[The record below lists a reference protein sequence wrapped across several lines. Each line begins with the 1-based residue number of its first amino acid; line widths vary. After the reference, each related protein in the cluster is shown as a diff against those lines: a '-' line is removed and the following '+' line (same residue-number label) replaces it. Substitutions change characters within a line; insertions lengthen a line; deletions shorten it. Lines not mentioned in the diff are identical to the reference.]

1 VREAVQLPLLGRAAR
16 PGTAFGLKR
25 DVDIA
30 RPATVARQKRMR
42 RIAYAAGS
50 LVAVLLITLGL
61 SRLKPAAPSVDRG
74 TLVIDT
80 VKRGGML
87 RQVRGLGTLV
97 PEDFRWIPAATDG
110 RVERIVV
117 LPGSIV
123 TPNTVIL
130 ELSNPELEMQAL
142 DAESQLRAAEAQY
155 AELKVRLQSQHLDQE
170 AAAASV
176 QADYAQAKM
185 RADTDQQ
192 LAEQGLV
199 ADLNRKLSKVTA
211 DQLENRNRI
220 EQQRLAIAG
229 DSIKAQL
236 AGMQAQV
243 EQKRVLA
250 RLRRNQVKALAV
262 RAGIG
267 GMLQQVPVEY
277 GQRVSPGTILAKVA
291 EQNKLKAVI
300 KVAET
305 QAKDIQIGQPAT
317 IDTRN
322 GMVEGKVSRVDPAAQ
337 NGTVTVDVSL
347 TGELPKGARPDLSV
361 DGTIEL
367 ERLENILYV
376 GRPAQGGQGPGP
388 IGLFKLD
395 EGGSTATR
403 VTARLGR
410 ASVSTVEVVDGL
422 KEGDQVVLSDTSA
435 YDAVDRIRL
444 N

>member
-1 VREAVQLPLLGRAAR
+1 
-16 PGTAFGLKR
+16 
-25 DVDIA
+25 VDIA
-30 RPATVARQKRMR
+30 RPAIIARQRRTR
-42 RIAYAAGS
+42 RIAYGAAGA
-50 LVAVLLITLGL
+50 VAVLLITLGL

-97 PEDFRWIPAATDG
+97 PEELRWIPAATEG

-117 LPGSIV
+117 QPGS
-123 TPNTVIL
+123 TVSPDTIIL

-142 DAESQLRAAEAQY
+142 DAESQLRAAEAQH
-155 AELKVRLQSQHLDQE
+155 AELKVRLESQHLDQE

-176 QADYAQAKM
+176 QADYAQARM
-185 RADTDQQ
+185 RADTDQL

-199 ADLNRKLSKVTA
+199 ADLNRKLSRVAA

-220 EQQRLAIAG
+220 EQRRLAIAG

-236 AGMQAQV
+236 AGQQAQV

-250 RLRRNQVKALAV
+250 RLRRNQVKAQAV

-267 GMLQQVPVEY
+267 GMLQQVPVEV
-277 GQRVSPGTILAKVA
+277 GQRVAPGTILAKVA
-291 EQNKLKAVI
+291 EQNRLKAVI

-305 QAKDIQIGQPAT
+305 QAKDIQIGQPAS

-322 GMVEGKVSRVDPAAQ
+322 GVVEGRVSRVDPAAQ
-337 NGTVTVDVSL
+337 NGTVTVDVAL
-347 TGELPKGARPDLSV
+347 TSELPKGARPDLSV
-361 DGTIEL
+361 DGTVEL

-388 IGLFKLD
+388 VGLFKLE

-403 VTARLGR
+403 VTVRLGR
-410 ASVSTVEVVDGL
+410 ASVSTVEVVGGL
-422 KEGDQVVLSDTSA
+422 KEGDQVILSDTSA

>member
-1 VREAVQLPLLGRAAR
+1 
-16 PGTAFGLKR
+16 
-25 DVDIA
+25 VDIA
-30 RPATVARQKRMR
+30 RPATVARQKRIR
-42 RIAYAAGS
+42 RISYGAAS

-123 TPNTVIL
+123 TPSTVIL

-155 AELKVRLQSQHLDQE
+155 AELKVRLQSQHLDQQ

-199 ADLNRKLSKVTA
+199 ADLNRKISRVAA

-220 EQQRLAIAG
+220 EQQRLSIAG
-229 DSIKAQL
+229 EAIKAQL

-250 RLRRNQVKALAV
+250 RLRRDQVKALAV

-267 GMLQQVPVEY
+267 GTLQQVPVEY
-277 GQRVSPGTILAKVA
+277 GQHVSPGTILAKVA
-291 EQNKLKAVI
+291 EQNRLKAVI

-305 QAKDIQIGQPAT
+305 QARDIQIGQPTT

-322 GMVEGKVSRVDPAAQ
+322 GIVEGKVTRVDPAAQ

-367 ERLENILYV
+367 ERLENVLYV

-410 ASVSTVEVVDGL
+410 ASVSTVEVVGGL

>member
-1 VREAVQLPLLGRAAR
+1 
-16 PGTAFGLKR
+16 
-25 DVDIA
+25 VDIA
-30 RPATVARQKRMR
+30 RPAIVARQRKVR
-42 RIAYAAGS
+42 RIAYGASA

-87 RQVRGLGTLV
+87 RQVHGLGTLV

-123 TPNTVIL
+123 TPSTVIL
-130 ELSNPELEMQAL
+130 ELSNPDLEMQAL

-155 AELKVRLQSQHLDQE
+155 AELKVRLQSQHLDQQ

-199 ADLNRKLSKVTA
+199 ADLNRKISRVAA

-220 EQQRLAIAG
+220 EQQRLSIAG
-229 DSIKAQL
+229 ESIKAQL

-250 RLRRNQVKALAV
+250 RLRRDQVKALAV

-267 GMLQQVPVEY
+267 GTLQQVPVEY
-277 GQRVSPGTILAKVA
+277 GQHVSPGTILAKVA
-291 EQNKLKAVI
+291 EQNRLKAVI

-305 QAKDIQIGQPAT
+305 QARDIQIGQPTT

-322 GMVEGKVSRVDPAAQ
+322 GIVEGKVTRVDPAAQ

-367 ERLENILYV
+367 ERLENVLYV

-410 ASVSTVEVVDGL
+410 ASVSTVEVVGGL

>member
-1 VREAVQLPLLGRAAR
+1 M
-16 PGTAFGLKR
+16 
-25 DVDIA
+25 DIA
-30 RPATVARQKRMR
+30 RPAIIARQRRTR
-42 RIAYAAGS
+42 RIAYGAAS
-50 LVAVLLITLGL
+50 FVAVLLITLGL

-87 RQVRGLGTLV
+87 RQVRGNGTLV
-97 PEDFRWIPAATDG
+97 PEELRWIPAATEG

-117 LPGSIV
+117 QPGS
-123 TPNTVIL
+123 TVSPDTIIL

-155 AELKVRLQSQHLDQE
+155 AELKVRLESQHLDQE

-176 QADYAQAKM
+176 QADYAQARM

-192 LAEQGLV
+192 LADQGLV
-199 ADLNRKLSKVTA
+199 ADLNRKLSRVAA

-220 EQQRLAIAG
+220 EQRRLAIAG

-236 AGMQAQV
+236 AGQQAQV

-250 RLRRNQVKALAV
+250 RLRRNQVKAQAV

-267 GMLQQVPVEY
+267 GMLQQVPVEV
-277 GQRVSPGTILAKVA
+277 GQRVTPGTILAKVA
-291 EQNKLKAVI
+291 EQNRLKAVI

-305 QAKDIQIGQPAT
+305 QAKDVQIGQPAS

-322 GMVEGKVSRVDPAAQ
+322 GVVDGRVSRVDPAAQ
-337 NGTVTVDVSL
+337 NGTVTVDVAFTS
-347 TGELPKGARPDLSV
+347 ELPKGARPDLSV
-361 DGTIEL
+361 DGTVEL

-388 IGLFKLD
+388 IGLFKLE

-403 VTARLGR
+403 VTVRLGR
-410 ASVSTVEVVDGL
+410 ASVSTVEVVGGL
-422 KEGDQVVLSDTSA
+422 KEGDQVILSDTSA

>member
-1 VREAVQLPLLGRAAR
+1 
-16 PGTAFGLKR
+16 
-25 DVDIA
+25 VDIA
-30 RPATVARQKRMR
+30 RPAIIARQRRTR
-42 RIAYAAGS
+42 RITYGAAAA
-50 LVAVLLITLGL
+50 VAVLLITLGL

-97 PEDFRWIPAATDG
+97 PEELRWIPAATEG

-117 LPGSIV
+117 QPGS
-123 TPNTVIL
+123 TVSPETIIL

-142 DAESQLRAAEAQY
+142 DAESQLRAAEAQH
-155 AELKVRLQSQHLDQE
+155 AELKVRLESQHLDQE

-176 QADYAQAKM
+176 QADYAQARM

-192 LAEQGLV
+192 LADQGLV
-199 ADLNRKLSKVTA
+199 AELNRKLSRVSA

-220 EQQRLAIAG
+220 EQRRLAIAG

-236 AGMQAQV
+236 AGQQAQV

-250 RLRRNQVKALAV
+250 RLRRNQVKAQAV

-267 GMLQQVPVEY
+267 GMLQQVPVEV
-277 GQRVSPGTILAKVA
+277 GQRVAPGTILAKVA
-291 EQNKLKAVI
+291 EQNRLKAVI

-305 QAKDIQIGQPAT
+305 QAKDIQIGQSAS

-322 GMVEGKVSRVDPAAQ
+322 GVVDGRVSRVDPAAQ
-337 NGTVTVDVSL
+337 NGTVTVDVAL
-347 TGELPKGARPDLSV
+347 TSELPKGARPDLSV
-361 DGTIEL
+361 DGTVEL

-388 IGLFKLD
+388 VGLFKLE

-403 VTARLGR
+403 VTVRLGR
-410 ASVSTVEVVDGL
+410 ASVSTVEVVGGL
-422 KEGDQVVLSDTSA
+422 KEGDQVILSDTSA

>member
-1 VREAVQLPLLGRAAR
+1 
-16 PGTAFGLKR
+16 
-25 DVDIA
+25 VDIA
-30 RPATVARQKRMR
+30 RPAIIARQRRTR
-42 RIAYAAGS
+42 RIAYGAAGA
-50 LVAVLLITLGL
+50 VAVLLITLGL

-87 RQVRGLGTLV
+87 RQVRGNGTLV
-97 PEDFRWIPAATDG
+97 PEELRWIPAATEG

-117 LPGSIV
+117 QPGS
-123 TPNTVIL
+123 TVSPDTIIL

-155 AELKVRLQSQHLDQE
+155 AELKVRLESQHLDQE

-176 QADYAQAKM
+176 QADYAQARM

-192 LAEQGLV
+192 LADQGLV
-199 ADLNRKLSKVTA
+199 ADLNRKLSRVAA

-220 EQQRLAIAG
+220 EQRRLAIAG

-236 AGMQAQV
+236 AGQQAQV

-250 RLRRNQVKALAV
+250 RLRRNQVKAQAV

-267 GMLQQVPVEY
+267 GMLQQVPVEV
-277 GQRVSPGTILAKVA
+277 GQRVTPGTILAKVA
-291 EQNKLKAVI
+291 EQNRLKAVI

-305 QAKDIQIGQPAT
+305 QAKDVQIGQPAS

-322 GMVEGKVSRVDPAAQ
+322 GVVDGRVSRVDPAAQ
-337 NGTVTVDVSL
+337 NGTVTVDVAFTS
-347 TGELPKGARPDLSV
+347 ELPKGARPDLSV
-361 DGTIEL
+361 DGTVEL

-388 IGLFKLD
+388 IGLFKLE

-403 VTARLGR
+403 VTVRLGR
-410 ASVSTVEVVDGL
+410 ASVSTVEVVGGL
-422 KEGDQVVLSDTSA
+422 KEGDQVILSDTSA

>member
-1 VREAVQLPLLGRAAR
+1 
-16 PGTAFGLKR
+16 
-25 DVDIA
+25 VDIA
-30 RPATVARQKRMR
+30 RPAIIAHQKRMR
-42 RIAYAAGS
+42 RIAYGAAS

-117 LPGSIV
+117 LPGSMV
-123 TPNTVIL
+123 TADTVIL

-142 DAESQLRAAEAQY
+142 DAESQVRAAEAAY
-155 AELKVRLQSQHLDQE
+155 TELKVRLESQHLDQE

-176 QADYAQAKM
+176 QADYAQARM
-185 RADTDQQ
+185 RADTDEE
-192 LAEQGLV
+192 LAQQGLV
-199 ADLNRKLSKVTA
+199 ADLNRKLSKVAA
-211 DQLENRNRI
+211 DQLENRHRI
-220 EQQRLAIAG
+220 EQKRLAIAG

-236 AGMQAQV
+236 AGMRAQV
-243 EQKRVLA
+243 DQKRVLA
-250 RLRRNQVKALAV
+250 RLRRSQVQAQAV

-267 GMLQQVPVEY
+267 GMLQQVPVEV

-291 EQNKLKAVI
+291 EQNRLKAVI
-300 KVAET
+300 RVAET
-305 QAKDIQIGQPAT
+305 QAKDILVGQPAS

-322 GMVEGKVSRVDPAAQ
+322 GIVEGRVSRVDPASQ
-337 NGTVTVDVSL
+337 NGTVTVDVAL

-361 DGTIEL
+361 DGTVEL
-367 ERLENILYV
+367 ERLEDILYV

-388 IGLFKLD
+388 VGLFKLE

-403 VTARLGR
+403 VTVRLGR
-410 ASVSTVEVVDGL
+410 ASVSTVEVVEGL

>member
-1 VREAVQLPLLGRAAR
+1 
-16 PGTAFGLKR
+16 
-25 DVDIA
+25 VDIA
-30 RPATVARQKRMR
+30 RPAIIAHQKRMR
-42 RIAYAAGS
+42 RIAYGAAS

-61 SRLKPAAPSVDRG
+61 SRLKPAAPSVDRA

-110 RVERIVV
+110 RVERILVQPGTVV
-117 LPGSIV
+117 APDTIV
-123 TPNTVIL
+123 L

-155 AELKVRLQSQHLDQE
+155 AEVKVRLESQHLDQE

-176 QADYAQAKM
+176 EADYAQARM
-185 RADTDQQ
+185 RADTDEE
-192 LAEQGLV
+192 LAQQGLV

-220 EQQRLAIAG
+220 EKRRLAIAG
-229 DSIKAQL
+229 DSTKAQL
-236 AGMQAQV
+236 AVQRAQV

-250 RLRRNQVKALAV
+250 RLRRAQFRAQAV

-267 GMLQQVPVEY
+267 GMLQQVPVEV
-277 GQRVSPGTILAKVA
+277 GQSVTPGTILAKVA
-291 EQNKLKAVI
+291 VQDRLKAVI
-300 KVAET
+300 RVAET
-305 QAKDIQIGQPAT
+305 QAKDIQIGQPASV
-317 IDTRN
+317 DTRN
-322 GMVEGKVSRVDPAAQ
+322 GIVEGRVSRVDPASQ
-337 NGTVTVDVSL
+337 NGTVAVDVAL

-361 DGTIEL
+361 DGTVEL

-388 IGLFKLD
+388 VGLFKL
-395 EGGSTATR
+395 EEEGSTATR
-403 VTARLGR
+403 VTVRLGR
-410 ASVSTVEVVDGL
+410 ASVSTVEVVEGL

>member
-1 VREAVQLPLLGRAAR
+1 M
-16 PGTAFGLKR
+16 
-25 DVDIA
+25 DIA
-30 RPATVARQKRMR
+30 RPAIIARQRKVR
-42 RIAYAAGS
+42 RITYGASA

-87 RQVRGLGTLV
+87 RQVHGLGTLV
-97 PEDFRWIPAATDG
+97 PEDFRWIPAATEG

-123 TPNTVIL
+123 TPTTVIL

-155 AELKVRLQSQHLDQE
+155 AELKVRLESQHLDQQ

-199 ADLNRKLSKVTA
+199 ADLNRKISRVAA

-220 EQQRLAIAG
+220 EQQRLSIAG
-229 DSIKAQL
+229 ESIKAQL

-250 RLRRNQVKALAV
+250 RLRRDQVKALAV

-267 GMLQQVPVEY
+267 GTLQQVPVEY
-277 GQRVSPGTILAKVA
+277 GQHVSPGTILAKVA
-291 EQNKLKAVI
+291 EQNRLKAVI

-305 QAKDIQIGQPAT
+305 QARDIQIGQPTT

-322 GMVEGKVSRVDPAAQ
+322 GIVEGKVTRVDPAAQ
-337 NGTVTVDVSL
+337 NGTVTVDISL
-347 TGELPKGARPDLSV
+347 AGELPKGARPDLSV

-367 ERLENILYV
+367 ERLENVLYV

-410 ASVSTVEVVDGL
+410 ASVSTVEVVGGL

>member
-1 VREAVQLPLLGRAAR
+1 
-16 PGTAFGLKR
+16 
-25 DVDIA
+25 VDIA
-30 RPATVARQKRMR
+30 RPATVARQKRIR
-42 RIAYAAGS
+42 RISYGAAS

-117 LPGSIV
+117 QPGSLV
-123 TPNTVIL
+123 SADTVIL
-130 ELSNPELEMQAL
+130 VLSNPELEMQAL
-142 DAESQLRAAEAQY
+142 DAESQLRAAEAQD
-155 AELKVRLQSQHLDQE
+155 AEVKVRLESQHLDQE

-185 RADTDQQ
+185 KADTDQE

-199 ADLNRKLSKVTA
+199 ADLNRKLSRVTA
-211 DQLENRNRI
+211 DQLANRHRI
-220 EQQRLAIAG
+220 EQRRLAIAG

-236 AGMQAQV
+236 AVQRAQV

-250 RLRRNQVKALAV
+250 RLRRNQVRAMAV

-267 GMLQQVPVEY
+267 GMLQQVPVEV

-291 EQNKLKAVI
+291 EQNRLKAVI
-300 KVAET
+300 KVPET
-305 QAKDIQIGQPAT
+305 QAKDIQIGQPAS

-322 GMVEGKVSRVDPAAQ
+322 GVVEGRVSRVDPASQ
-337 NGTVTVDVSL
+337 NGTVTVDVAL
-347 TGELPKGARPDLSV
+347 VGELPKGARPDLSV
-361 DGTIEL
+361 DGTVEL
-367 ERLENILYV
+367 ERLTDVLYV
-376 GRPAQGGQGPGP
+376 GRPAQGGQGPGML
-388 IGLFKLD
+388 GLFKLE
-395 EGGSTATR
+395 EGGRFATR
-403 VTARLGR
+403 VRVRLGS
-410 ASVSTVEVVDGL
+410 ASVSTVEIVEGL
-422 KEGDQVVLSDTSA
+422 KEGDQVILSDTSA

-444 N
+444 D

>member
-1 VREAVQLPLLGRAAR
+1 M
-16 PGTAFGLKR
+16 
-25 DVDIA
+25 DIA
-30 RPATVARQKRMR
+30 RPAIVARQRKVR
-42 RIAYAAGS
+42 RITYGASA

-87 RQVRGLGTLV
+87 RQVHGLGTLV

-117 LPGSIV
+117 LPGSLV
-123 TPNTVIL
+123 TPSTVIL

-155 AELKVRLQSQHLDQE
+155 AELKVRLQSQHLDQQ

-199 ADLNRKLSKVTA
+199 ADLNRKLSRVAA

-220 EQQRLAIAG
+220 EQQRLSIAG
-229 DSIKAQL
+229 ESIKAQL

-250 RLRRNQVKALAV
+250 RLRRDQVKALAV

-267 GMLQQVPVEY
+267 GTLQQVPVEY
-277 GQRVSPGTILAKVA
+277 GQHVSPGTILAKVA
-291 EQNKLKAVI
+291 EQNRLKAVI

-305 QAKDIQIGQPAT
+305 QARDIQIGQPTT

-322 GMVEGKVSRVDPAAQ
+322 GIVEGKVTRVDPAAQ

-367 ERLENILYV
+367 ERLENVLYV

-410 ASVSTVEVVDGL
+410 ASVSTVEVVGGL

>member
-1 VREAVQLPLLGRAAR
+1 M
-16 PGTAFGLKR
+16 
-25 DVDIA
+25 DIA
-30 RPATVARQKRMR
+30 RPAIIARQRRTR
-42 RIAYAAGS
+42 RIAYGAAA
-50 LVAVLLITLGL
+50 AVTLLLITLGL

-97 PEDFRWIPAATDG
+97 PEELRWIPAATEG

-117 LPGSIV
+117 QPGS
-123 TPNTVIL
+123 TVSPETIIL

-142 DAESQLRAAEAQY
+142 DAESQLRAAEAQH
-155 AELKVRLQSQHLDQE
+155 AELKVRLESQHLDQE

-176 QADYAQAKM
+176 QADYAQARM

-192 LAEQGLV
+192 LADQGLV
-199 ADLNRKLSKVTA
+199 AELNRKLSRVSA

-220 EQQRLAIAG
+220 EQRRLAIAG

-236 AGMQAQV
+236 AGQQAQV

-250 RLRRNQVKALAV
+250 RLRRNQVKAQAV

-267 GMLQQVPVEY
+267 GMLQQVPVEV
-277 GQRVSPGTILAKVA
+277 GQRVAPGTILAKVA
-291 EQNKLKAVI
+291 EQNRLKAVI

-305 QAKDIQIGQPAT
+305 QAKDIQIGQSAS

-322 GMVEGKVSRVDPAAQ
+322 GVVDGRVSRVDPAAQ
-337 NGTVTVDVSL
+337 NGTVTVDVAL
-347 TGELPKGARPDLSV
+347 TSELPKGARPDLSV
-361 DGTIEL
+361 DGTVEL

-388 IGLFKLD
+388 VGLFKLE

-403 VTARLGR
+403 VTVRLGR
-410 ASVSTVEVVDGL
+410 ASVSTVEVVGGL
-422 KEGDQVVLSDTSA
+422 KEGDQVILSDTSA

>member
-1 VREAVQLPLLGRAAR
+1 M
-16 PGTAFGLKR
+16 
-25 DVDIA
+25 DIA
-30 RPATVARQKRMR
+30 RPAIIARQKRTR
-42 RIAYAAGS
+42 RITYGAATA
-50 LVAVLLITLGL
+50 VTVLLITLGL

-97 PEDFRWIPAATDG
+97 PEELRWIPAATEG

-117 LPGSIV
+117 QPGS
-123 TPNTVIL
+123 TVSPDTIIL

-155 AELKVRLQSQHLDQE
+155 AELKVRLESQHLDQE

-176 QADYAQAKM
+176 QADYAQARM

-192 LAEQGLV
+192 LADQGLV
-199 ADLNRKLSKVTA
+199 ADLNRKLSRVSA

-220 EQQRLAIAG
+220 EQRRLAIAG

-236 AGMQAQV
+236 AGQQAQV

-250 RLRRNQVKALAV
+250 RLRRNQVKAQAV

-267 GMLQQVPVEY
+267 GMLQQVPVEV
-277 GQRVSPGTILAKVA
+277 GQRVAPGTILAKVA
-291 EQNKLKAVI
+291 EQNRLKAVI

-322 GMVEGKVSRVDPAAQ
+322 GMVDGRVSRVDPAAQ
-337 NGTVTVDVSL
+337 NGTVTVDVAL
-347 TGELPKGARPDLSV
+347 TSELPKGARPDLSV
-361 DGTIEL
+361 DGTVEL

-388 IGLFKLD
+388 VGLFKLE

-403 VTARLGR
+403 VTVRLGR
-410 ASVSTVEVVDGL
+410 ASVSTVEVVGGL
-422 KEGDQVVLSDTSA
+422 KEGDQVILSDTSA

>member
-1 VREAVQLPLLGRAAR
+1 
-16 PGTAFGLKR
+16 
-25 DVDIA
+25 VDIA
-30 RPATVARQKRMR
+30 RPAIIARQRRTR
-42 RIAYAAGS
+42 RITYGAATA
-50 LVAVLLITLGL
+50 LAVLLITLGL

-97 PEDFRWIPAATDG
+97 PEELRWIPAATEG

-117 LPGSIV
+117 QPGS
-123 TPNTVIL
+123 TVSPDTIIL

-142 DAESQLRAAEAQY
+142 DAESQLRAAEAQH
-155 AELKVRLQSQHLDQE
+155 AELKVRLESQHLDQE

-176 QADYAQAKM
+176 QADYAQARM

-199 ADLNRKLSKVTA
+199 ADLNRKLSRVAA

-220 EQQRLAIAG
+220 EQRRLAIAG

-236 AGMQAQV
+236 AGQQAQV

-250 RLRRNQVKALAV
+250 RLRRNQVKAQAV

-267 GMLQQVPVEY
+267 GMLQQVPVEV
-277 GQRVSPGTILAKVA
+277 GQRVAPGTILAKVA
-291 EQNKLKAVI
+291 EQNRLKAVI

-305 QAKDIQIGQPAT
+305 QAKDIQIGQPAS

-322 GMVEGKVSRVDPAAQ
+322 GVVDGRVSRVDPAAQ
-337 NGTVTVDVSL
+337 NGTVTVDVAL
-347 TGELPKGARPDLSV
+347 TSELPKGARPDLSV
-361 DGTIEL
+361 DGTVEL

-388 IGLFKLD
+388 VGLFKLE

-403 VTARLGR
+403 VTVRLGR
-410 ASVSTVEVVDGL
+410 ASVSTVEVVGGL
-422 KEGDQVVLSDTSA
+422 KEGDQVILSDTSA

>member
-1 VREAVQLPLLGRAAR
+1 
-16 PGTAFGLKR
+16 
-25 DVDIA
+25 VDIA
-30 RPATVARQKRMR
+30 RPAIIAHQKRMR
-42 RIAYAAGS
+42 RIAYGAAS

-117 LPGSIV
+117 LPGSMV
-123 TPNTVIL
+123 TADTVIL

-142 DAESQLRAAEAQY
+142 DAESQVRAAEAAY
-155 AELKVRLQSQHLDQE
+155 TELKVRLESQHLDQE

-176 QADYAQAKM
+176 QADYAQARM
-185 RADTDQQ
+185 RADTDEE
-192 LAEQGLV
+192 LAQQGLV
-199 ADLNRKLSKVTA
+199 ADLNRKLSKVAA
-211 DQLENRNRI
+211 DQLENRHRI
-220 EQQRLAIAG
+220 EQKRLAIAG

-236 AGMQAQV
+236 AGMRAQV
-243 EQKRVLA
+243 DQKRVLA
-250 RLRRNQVKALAV
+250 RLRRSQVQAQAV

-267 GMLQQVPVEY
+267 GMLQQVPVEV

-291 EQNKLKAVI
+291 EQNRLKAVI
-300 KVAET
+300 RVAET
-305 QAKDIQIGQPAT
+305 QAKDILVGQPAS

-322 GMVEGKVSRVDPAAQ
+322 GIVEGRVSRVDPASQ
-337 NGTVTVDVSL
+337 NGTVTVDVAL

-361 DGTIEL
+361 DGTVEL

-388 IGLFKLD
+388 VGLFKLEED
-395 EGGSTATR
+395 GSTATR
-403 VTARLGR
+403 VTVRLGR
-410 ASVSTVEVVDGL
+410 ASVSTVEVVEGL

>member
-1 VREAVQLPLLGRAAR
+1 
-16 PGTAFGLKR
+16 
-25 DVDIA
+25 VDIA
-30 RPATVARQKRMR
+30 RPAIIARQRKTR
-42 RIAYAAGS
+42 RIAYGAAAFVG
-50 LVAVLLITLGL
+50 VLLITLGL

-97 PEDFRWIPAATDG
+97 PEELRWIPAATEG

-117 LPGSIV
+117 QPGSTV
-123 TPNTVIL
+123 GPDTVIL

-155 AELKVRLQSQHLDQE
+155 AELKVRLESQHLDQE

-176 QADYAQAKM
+176 QADYAQARM

-199 ADLNRKLSKVTA
+199 ADLNRKLSRVTA

-220 EQQRLAIAG
+220 EQRRLAIAG
-229 DSIKAQL
+229 GSIKAQL
-236 AGMQAQV
+236 AGQQAQV

-250 RLRRNQVKALAV
+250 RLRRSQVKAQAV

-267 GMLQQVPVEY
+267 GMLQQVPVEV

-291 EQNKLKAVI
+291 EQNRLKAVI

-305 QAKDIQIGQPAT
+305 QAKDIQIGQPAS

-322 GMVEGKVSRVDPAAQ
+322 GMVDGRVSRVDPAAQ
-337 NGTVTVDVSL
+337 NGTVTVDVAL
-347 TGELPKGARPDLSV
+347 TSELPKGARPDLSV
-361 DGTIEL
+361 DGTVEL

-388 IGLFKLD
+388 VGLFKVD
-395 EGGSTATR
+395 EGGSTAAR
-403 VTARLGR
+403 VTVRLGR
-410 ASVSTVEVVDGL
+410 TSVSTVEVVDGL
-422 KEGDQVVLSDTSA
+422 KEGDQVILSDTSA

>member
-1 VREAVQLPLLGRAAR
+1 M
-16 PGTAFGLKR
+16 
-25 DVDIA
+25 DIA
-30 RPATVARQKRMR
+30 RPAIIARQRRTR
-42 RIAYAAGS
+42 RITYGAAAA
-50 LVAVLLITLGL
+50 VTVLLITLGL

-97 PEDFRWIPAATDG
+97 PEELRWIPAATEG

-117 LPGSIV
+117 QPGS
-123 TPNTVIL
+123 TVSPDTIIL

-155 AELKVRLQSQHLDQE
+155 AELKVRLESQHLDQE

-176 QADYAQAKM
+176 QADYAQARM

-192 LAEQGLV
+192 LADQGLV
-199 ADLNRKLSKVTA
+199 ADLNRKLSRVSA

-220 EQQRLAIAG
+220 EQRRLAIAG

-236 AGMQAQV
+236 AGQQAQV

-250 RLRRNQVKALAV
+250 RLRRNQVKAQAV

-267 GMLQQVPVEY
+267 GMLQQVPVEV
-277 GQRVSPGTILAKVA
+277 GQRVAPGTILAKVA
-291 EQNKLKAVI
+291 EQNRLKAVI

-322 GMVEGKVSRVDPAAQ
+322 GMVDGRVSRVDPAAQ
-337 NGTVTVDVSL
+337 NGTVTVDVAL
-347 TGELPKGARPDLSV
+347 TSELPKGARPDLSV
-361 DGTIEL
+361 DGTVEL

-388 IGLFKLD
+388 VGLFKLE

-403 VTARLGR
+403 VTVRLGR
-410 ASVSTVEVVDGL
+410 ASVSTVEVVAGL
-422 KEGDQVVLSDTSA
+422 KEGDQVILSDTSA

>member
-1 VREAVQLPLLGRAAR
+1 M
-16 PGTAFGLKR
+16 
-25 DVDIA
+25 DIA
-30 RPATVARQKRMR
+30 RPAIIAHQRKVR
-42 RIAYAAGS
+42 RIAYGAAA
-50 LVAVLLITLGL
+50 LVTVLLITLGL

-97 PEDFRWIPAATDG
+97 PEDFRWIPAATEG

-117 LPGSIV
+117 QPGSTV
-123 TPNTVIL
+123 TPDTVIL

-142 DAESQLRAAEAQY
+142 DAESQVRAAEAQA
-155 AELKVRLQSQHLDQE
+155 AELKVRLESQHLDQE

-220 EQQRLAIAG
+220 EQKRLAIAG

-236 AGMQAQV
+236 LGMQAQV

-291 EQNKLKAVI
+291 EQNRLKAVI

-305 QAKDIQIGQPAT
+305 QAKDIQIGQPAS

-322 GMVEGKVSRVDPAAQ
+322 GIVEGHVSRVDPASQ
-337 NGTVTVDVSL
+337 NGTVTVDVAL

-361 DGTIEL
+361 DGTVEL

-388 IGLFKLD
+388 VGLFKLE

-403 VTARLGR
+403 VTVRLGR
-410 ASVSTVEVVDGL
+410 ASVSTVEVAGGL
-422 KEGDQVVLSDTSA
+422 KEGDQVILSDTSA

>member
-1 VREAVQLPLLGRAAR
+1 VDIPRPNAAR
-16 PGTAFGLKR
+16 QR
-25 DVDIA
+25 RI
-30 RPATVARQKRMR
+30 R
-42 RIAYAAGS
+42 RIAYGAGA

-97 PEDFRWIPAATDG
+97 PEELRWIPAATEG

-117 LPGSIV
+117 QPGSTV
-123 TPNTVIL
+123 TPDTVIL

-155 AELKVRLQSQHLDQE
+155 AELKVRLESQRLDQE
-170 AAAASV
+170 AAAAGV
-176 QADYAQAKM
+176 EADYAQARMK
-185 RADTDQQ
+185 ADTDEQ
-192 LAEQGLV
+192 LANQGLV
-199 ADLNRKLSKVTA
+199 ADLNRRLSRVTA
-211 DQLENRNRI
+211 DQLENRHRI
-220 EQQRLAIAG
+220 EQKRLAIAG

-236 AGMQAQV
+236 AGQQAQV

-250 RLRRNQVKALAV
+250 RLRRSQVRAQAV

-267 GMLQQVPVEY
+267 GMLQQVPVEV

-291 EQNKLKAVI
+291 EQNRLKAVI

-305 QAKDIQIGQPAT
+305 QAKDIQIGQKAS

-322 GMVEGKVSRVDPAAQ
+322 GVVDGRVSRVDPAAQ
-337 NGTVTVDVSL
+337 NGTVTVDVAL

-367 ERLENILYV
+367 ERLDNILYV

-388 IGLFKLD
+388 LGLFKLD

-403 VTARLGR
+403 VTVQLGR
-410 ASVSTVEVVDGL
+410 ASVSTVEVVGGL
-422 KEGDQVVLSDTSA
+422 KEGDQVILSDTSA

>member
-1 VREAVQLPLLGRAAR
+1 M
-16 PGTAFGLKR
+16 AFGIR
-25 DVDIA
+25 GAVDIA
-30 RPATVARQKRMR
+30 RPAIIARQRKVR
-42 RIAYAAGS
+42 RITYAAAS
-50 LVAVLLITLGL
+50 LVAVLVITLGL
-61 SRLKPAAPSVDRG
+61 SRLKPAAPSVDRA

-87 RQVRGLGTLV
+87 RQVRGMGTLV
-97 PEDFRWIPAATDG
+97 PEDFRWIPAATEG

-117 LPGSIV
+117 QPGSTV
-123 TPNTVIL
+123 SADTVIL

-155 AELKVRLQSQHLDQE
+155 AELKVRLESQHLDQE

-185 RADTDQQ
+185 RADTDQE

-199 ADLNRKLSKVTA
+199 ADLNRKLSRVTA
-211 DQLENRNRI
+211 DQLANRNRI
-220 EQQRLAIAG
+220 EQKRLAIAG

-236 AGMQAQV
+236 LGMQAQV

-250 RLRRNQVKALAV
+250 RLRRNQVTALAV

-291 EQNKLKAVI
+291 EQNRLKAVI

-305 QAKDIQIGQPAT
+305 QAKDIQIGQPAS

-322 GMVEGKVSRVDPAAQ
+322 GIVEGRVARVDPAAQ
-337 NGTVTVDVSL
+337 NGTVTVDVAL
-347 TGELPKGARPDLSV
+347 KGDLPKGARPDLSV
-361 DGTIEL
+361 DGTVEL
-367 ERLENILYV
+367 ERLEDILYV

-388 IGLFKLD
+388 VGLFKLE

-403 VTARLGR
+403 VTVRLGR
-410 ASVSTVEVVDGL
+410 ASVSTVEVVGGL

>member
-1 VREAVQLPLLGRAAR
+1 
-16 PGTAFGLKR
+16 
-25 DVDIA
+25 VDIA
-30 RPATVARQKRMR
+30 RPAIIAQQKRMR
-42 RIAYAAGS
+42 RIAYGAAAV
-50 LVAVLLITLGL
+50 VAILLITLGL

-123 TPNTVIL
+123 TADTVIL

-142 DAESQLRAAEAQY
+142 DAESQLRAAEATF
-155 AELKVRLQSQHLDQE
+155 AELKVRLKSQHLDQQ

-176 QADYAQAKM
+176 QADYAQAQM
-185 RADTDQQ
+185 RADRDEQ
-192 LAEQGLV
+192 LGQQGLV
-199 ADLNRKLSKVTA
+199 ADLDRKISKVTA
-211 DQLENRNRI
+211 DQLANRNKI
-220 EQQRLAIAG
+220 EQQRLAIAA
-229 DSIKAQL
+229 DAIKAQL
-236 AGMQAQV
+236 DVQRAQV
-243 EQKRVLA
+243 DQKRVLA
-250 RLRRNQVKALAV
+250 HLRRSQVRAQAV

-267 GMLQQVPVEY
+267 GMLQQVPVEV

-291 EQNKLKAVI
+291 EQNRLKAVI
-300 KVAET
+300 RVAET
-305 QAKDIQIGQPAT
+305 QAKDILVGQPAS

-322 GMVEGKVSRVDPAAQ
+322 GIVEGRVSRVDPASQ
-337 NGTVTVDVSL
+337 NGTVTVDVAL

-361 DGTIEL
+361 DGTVEL

-388 IGLFKLD
+388 VGLFKLED
-395 EGGSTATR
+395 EGSTASR
-403 VTARLGR
+403 VTVRLGR

>member
-1 VREAVQLPLLGRAAR
+1 VRNRLGR
-16 PGTAFGLKR
+16 
-25 DVDIA
+25 
-30 RPATVARQKRMR
+30 
-42 RIAYAAGS
+42 
-50 LVAVLLITLGL
+50 
-61 SRLKPAAPSVDRG
+61 SRLTPAAPSLDRG

-97 PEDFRWIPAATDG
+97 PEELRWIPAATEG

-117 LPGSIV
+117 QPGSTV
-123 TPNTVIL
+123 SPDTVIL

-142 DAESQLRAAEAQY
+142 DAESQLRAAEAQF
-155 AELKVRLQSQHLDQE
+155 AELKVRLESQHLDQE

-176 QADYAQAKM
+176 QADYAQARM

-192 LAEQGLV
+192 LADQGLV
-199 ADLNRKLSKVTA
+199 ADLNRKLSRVTA

-220 EQQRLAIAG
+220 EQRRLAIAG

-236 AGMQAQV
+236 AGQQAQV
-243 EQKRVLA
+243 DQKRVLA
-250 RLRRNQVKALAV
+250 RLRRSQVKAQAV

-267 GMLQQVPVEY
+267 GMLQQVPVEV

-291 EQNKLKAVI
+291 EQNRLKAVI

-305 QAKDIQIGQPAT
+305 QAKDIQIGQPAS

-322 GMVEGKVSRVDPAAQ
+322 GVVDGRVSRVDPASQ
-337 NGTVTVDVSL
+337 NGTVTVDVAL

-361 DGTIEL
+361 DGTVEL

-388 IGLFKLD
+388 VGLFKLE

-403 VTARLGR
+403 VTVHLGR
-410 ASVSTVEVVDGL
+410 ASVSTVEVVGGL
-422 KEGDQVVLSDTSA
+422 KEGDQVILSDTSA

>member
-1 VREAVQLPLLGRAAR
+1 
-16 PGTAFGLKR
+16 
-25 DVDIA
+25 VDIA
-30 RPATVARQKRMR
+30 RPAIVARQKRIR
-42 RIAYAAGS
+42 RIAYAAAS

-110 RVERIVV
+110 RVERILVQPGTVV
-117 LPGSIV
+117 GPDTIV
-123 TPNTVIL
+123 L
-130 ELSNPELEMQAL
+130 ELSNPELEMHAL

-155 AELKVRLQSQHLDQE
+155 AEVKVRLESQHLDQE

-176 QADYAQAKM
+176 EADYAQARM
-185 RADTDQQ
+185 RADTDEE
-192 LAEQGLV
+192 LAQQGLV

-220 EQQRLAIAG
+220 EKRRLAIAG
-229 DSIKAQL
+229 DSTKAQL
-236 AGMQAQV
+236 AVQRAQV

-250 RLRRNQVKALAV
+250 RLRRAQFRAQAV

-267 GMLQQVPVEY
+267 GMLQQVPVEV
-277 GQRVSPGTILAKVA
+277 GQSVTPGTILAKVA
-291 EQNKLKAVI
+291 VQDRLKAVI
-300 KVAET
+300 RVAET
-305 QAKDIQIGQPAT
+305 QAKDIQIGQPASV
-317 IDTRN
+317 DTRN
-322 GMVEGKVSRVDPAAQ
+322 GIVEGRVSRVDPASQ
-337 NGTVTVDVSL
+337 NGTVAVDVAL

-361 DGTIEL
+361 DGTVEL

-388 IGLFKLD
+388 VGLFKLE

-403 VTARLGR
+403 VTVRLGR
-410 ASVSTVEVVDGL
+410 ASVSTVEVVEGL

>member
-1 VREAVQLPLLGRAAR
+1 M
-16 PGTAFGLKR
+16 
-25 DVDIA
+25 DIA
-30 RPATVARQKRMR
+30 RPAIIARQRRTR
-42 RIAYAAGS
+42 RITYGAAAA
-50 LVAVLLITLGL
+50 VTVLLITLGL

-97 PEDFRWIPAATDG
+97 PEELRWIPAATEG

-117 LPGSIV
+117 QPGS
-123 TPNTVIL
+123 TVSPDTIIL

-155 AELKVRLQSQHLDQE
+155 AELKVRLESQHLDQE

-176 QADYAQAKM
+176 QADYAQARM

-192 LAEQGLV
+192 LADQGLV
-199 ADLNRKLSKVTA
+199 ADLNRKLSRVSA

-220 EQQRLAIAG
+220 EQRRLAIAG

-236 AGMQAQV
+236 AGQQAQV

-250 RLRRNQVKALAV
+250 RLRRNQVKAQAV

-267 GMLQQVPVEY
+267 GMLQQVPVEV
-277 GQRVSPGTILAKVA
+277 GQRVAPGTILAKVA
-291 EQNKLKAVI
+291 EQNRLKAVI

-322 GMVEGKVSRVDPAAQ
+322 GMVDGRVSRVDPAAQ
-337 NGTVTVDVSL
+337 NGTVTVDVAL
-347 TGELPKGARPDLSV
+347 TSELPKGARPDLSV
-361 DGTIEL
+361 DGTVEL

-388 IGLFKLD
+388 VGLFKLE

-403 VTARLGR
+403 VTVRLGR
-410 ASVSTVEVVDGL
+410 ASVSTVEVVAGL
-422 KEGDQVVLSDTSA
+422 REGDQVILSDTSA

>member
-1 VREAVQLPLLGRAAR
+1 M
-16 PGTAFGLKR
+16 
-25 DVDIA
+25 DIA
-30 RPATVARQKRMR
+30 RPAIIAQQKRMR
-42 RIAYAAGS
+42 RTAYGAAA
-50 LVAVLLITLGL
+50 VAAVVLISLGL

-74 TLVIDT
+74 TVVIDT

-123 TPNTVIL
+123 TADTIIL

-142 DAESQLRAAEAQY
+142 DAESQLRASEAGY
-155 AELKVRLQSQHLDQE
+155 AELKVRLESQHLDQE

-176 QADYAQAKM
+176 QADYAQARM
-185 RADTDQQ
+185 RADRDEE
-192 LAEQGLV
+192 LAQEGLV
-199 ADLNRKLSKVTA
+199 ADLDRKISKVTA
-211 DQLENRNRI
+211 DQLANRHRI
-220 EQQRLAIAG
+220 EQKRLAIAG

-236 AGMQAQV
+236 AGMRAQV
-243 EQKRVLA
+243 DQKRVLA
-250 RLRRNQVKALAV
+250 RLRRSQVRAQAV

-267 GMLQQVPVEY
+267 GMLQQVPVEV

-291 EQNKLKAVI
+291 EQNRLKAVI
-300 KVAET
+300 RVAET
-305 QAKDIQIGQPAT
+305 QAKDIQVGQPAS

-322 GMVEGKVSRVDPAAQ
+322 GIVEGRVSRVDPASQ
-337 NGTVTVDVSL
+337 NGTVTVDVAL
-347 TGELPKGARPDLSV
+347 TSELPKGARPDLSV
-361 DGTIEL
+361 DGTVEL

-388 IGLFKLD
+388 VGLFKLE
-395 EGGSTATR
+395 EGGGTATR
-403 VTARLGR
+403 VTVRLGR
-410 ASVSTVEVVDGL
+410 ASVSTVEVVGGL
-422 KEGDQVVLSDTSA
+422 KEGDQVILSDTSA

>member
-1 VREAVQLPLLGRAAR
+1 M
-16 PGTAFGLKR
+16 
-25 DVDIA
+25 DIA
-30 RPATVARQKRMR
+30 RPAIIARQRRTR
-42 RIAYAAGS
+42 RITYGAAAA
-50 LVAVLLITLGL
+50 VAVLLITLGL

-97 PEDFRWIPAATDG
+97 PEELRWIPAATEG

-117 LPGSIV
+117 QPGS
-123 TPNTVIL
+123 TVSPDTIIL

-142 DAESQLRAAEAQY
+142 DAESQLRAAEAQH
-155 AELKVRLQSQHLDQE
+155 AELKVRLESQHLDQE

-176 QADYAQAKM
+176 QADYAQARM

-199 ADLNRKLSKVTA
+199 ADLNRKLSRVAA

-220 EQQRLAIAG
+220 EQRRLAIAG

-236 AGMQAQV
+236 AGQQAQV

-250 RLRRNQVKALAV
+250 RLRRNQVKAQAV

-267 GMLQQVPVEY
+267 GMLQQVPVEV
-277 GQRVSPGTILAKVA
+277 GQRVAPGTILAKVA
-291 EQNKLKAVI
+291 EQNRLKAVI

-305 QAKDIQIGQPAT
+305 QAKDIQIGQPAS

-322 GMVEGKVSRVDPAAQ
+322 GVVDGRVSRVDPAAQ
-337 NGTVTVDVSL
+337 NGTVTVDVAL
-347 TGELPKGARPDLSV
+347 TSELPKGARPDLSV
-361 DGTIEL
+361 DGTVEL

-388 IGLFKLD
+388 VGLFKLE

-403 VTARLGR
+403 VTVRLGR
-410 ASVSTVEVVDGL
+410 ASVSTVEVVGGL
-422 KEGDQVVLSDTSA
+422 KEGDQVILSDTSA

>member
-1 VREAVQLPLLGRAAR
+1 
-16 PGTAFGLKR
+16 
-25 DVDIA
+25 VDIA
-30 RPATVARQKRMR
+30 RPAIIARQRRTR
-42 RIAYAAGS
+42 RITYGAATA
-50 LVAVLLITLGL
+50 VAVLLITLGL

-97 PEDFRWIPAATDG
+97 PEELRWIPAATEG

-117 LPGSIV
+117 QPGS
-123 TPNTVIL
+123 TVSPDTIIL

-142 DAESQLRAAEAQY
+142 DAESQLRATEAQY
-155 AELKVRLQSQHLDQE
+155 AELKVRLESQHLDQE

-176 QADYAQAKM
+176 QADYAQARM

-192 LAEQGLV
+192 LADQGLV
-199 ADLNRKLSKVTA
+199 ADLNRKLSRVAA

-220 EQQRLAIAG
+220 EQRRLAIAG

-236 AGMQAQV
+236 AGQQAQV

-250 RLRRNQVKALAV
+250 RLRRNQVKAQAV

-267 GMLQQVPVEY
+267 GMLQQVPVEV
-277 GQRVSPGTILAKVA
+277 GQRVTPGTILAKVA
-291 EQNKLKAVI
+291 EQNRLKAVI

-305 QAKDIQIGQPAT
+305 QAKDIQIGQPAS

-322 GMVEGKVSRVDPAAQ
+322 GMVDGRVSRVDPAAQ
-337 NGTVTVDVSL
+337 NGTVTVDVAL
-347 TGELPKGARPDLSV
+347 TSELPKGARPDLSV
-361 DGTIEL
+361 DGTVEL

-388 IGLFKLD
+388 VGLFKLE

-403 VTARLGR
+403 VTVRLGR
-410 ASVSTVEVVDGL
+410 TSVSTVEVVGGL
-422 KEGDQVVLSDTSA
+422 KEGDQVILSDTSA

>member
-1 VREAVQLPLLGRAAR
+1 
-16 PGTAFGLKR
+16 
-25 DVDIA
+25 VDIA
-30 RPATVARQKRMR
+30 RPAIIAHQRKVR
-42 RIAYAAGS
+42 RIAYGAAA
-50 LVAVLLITLGL
+50 LVTVLLITLGL

-97 PEDFRWIPAATDG
+97 PEDFRWIPAATEG

-117 LPGSIV
+117 QPGSTV
-123 TPNTVIL
+123 TPDTVIL

-142 DAESQLRAAEAQY
+142 DAESQVRAAEAQA
-155 AELKVRLQSQHLDQE
+155 AELKVRLESQHLDQE

-220 EQQRLAIAG
+220 EQKRLAIAG

-236 AGMQAQV
+236 LGMQAQV

-291 EQNKLKAVI
+291 EQNRLKAVI

-305 QAKDIQIGQPAT
+305 QAKDIQIGQPAS

-322 GMVEGKVSRVDPAAQ
+322 GIVEGHVSRVDPASQ
-337 NGTVTVDVSL
+337 NGTVTVDVAL
-347 TGELPKGARPDLSV
+347 TGDLPKGARPDLSV
-361 DGTIEL
+361 DGTVEL

-388 IGLFKLD
+388 VGLFKLE

-403 VTARLGR
+403 VTVRLGR
-410 ASVSTVEVVDGL
+410 ASVSTVEVAGGL
-422 KEGDQVVLSDTSA
+422 KEGDQVILSDTSA

>member
-1 VREAVQLPLLGRAAR
+1 M
-16 PGTAFGLKR
+16 
-25 DVDIA
+25 DIA
-30 RPATVARQKRMR
+30 RPAIIARQRRTR
-42 RIAYAAGS
+42 RITYGAATA
-50 LVAVLLITLGL
+50 VAVLLITLGL

-97 PEDFRWIPAATDG
+97 PEELRWIPAATEG

-117 LPGSIV
+117 QPGS
-123 TPNTVIL
+123 TVSPDTIIL

-155 AELKVRLQSQHLDQE
+155 AELKVRLESQHLDQE

-176 QADYAQAKM
+176 QADYAQARM

-192 LAEQGLV
+192 LADQGLV
-199 ADLNRKLSKVTA
+199 ADLNRKLSRVAA

-220 EQQRLAIAG
+220 EQRRLAIAG

-236 AGMQAQV
+236 AGQQAQV

-250 RLRRNQVKALAV
+250 RLRRNQVKAQAV

-267 GMLQQVPVEY
+267 GMLQQVPVEV
-277 GQRVSPGTILAKVA
+277 GQRVTPGTILAKVA
-291 EQNKLKAVI
+291 EQNRLKAVI

-305 QAKDIQIGQPAT
+305 QAKDVQIGQPAS

-322 GMVEGKVSRVDPAAQ
+322 GVVDGRVSRVDPAAQ
-337 NGTVTVDVSL
+337 NGTVTVDVAFTS
-347 TGELPKGARPDLSV
+347 ELPKGARPDLSV
-361 DGTIEL
+361 DGTVEL

-388 IGLFKLD
+388 IGLFKLE

-403 VTARLGR
+403 VTVRLGR
-410 ASVSTVEVVDGL
+410 ASVSTVEVVGGL
-422 KEGDQVVLSDTSA
+422 KEGDQVILSDTSA

>member
-1 VREAVQLPLLGRAAR
+1 M
-16 PGTAFGLKR
+16 
-25 DVDIA
+25 DIA
-30 RPATVARQKRMR
+30 RPAIIARQRRTR
-42 RIAYAAGS
+42 RITYGAAGV
-50 LVAVLLITLGL
+50 VAVLLITLGL

-97 PEDFRWIPAATDG
+97 PEELRWIPAATEG

-117 LPGSIV
+117 QPGS
-123 TPNTVIL
+123 TVSPETIIL

-142 DAESQLRAAEAQY
+142 DAESQLRAAEAQH
-155 AELKVRLQSQHLDQE
+155 AELKVRLESQHLDQE

-176 QADYAQAKM
+176 QADYAQARM

-192 LAEQGLV
+192 LADQGLV
-199 ADLNRKLSKVTA
+199 AELNRKLSRVSA

-220 EQQRLAIAG
+220 EQRRLAIAG

-236 AGMQAQV
+236 AGQQAQV

-250 RLRRNQVKALAV
+250 RLRRNQVKAQAV

-267 GMLQQVPVEY
+267 GMLQQVPVEV
-277 GQRVSPGTILAKVA
+277 GQRVAPGTILAKVA
-291 EQNKLKAVI
+291 EQNRLKAVI

-305 QAKDIQIGQPAT
+305 QAKDIQIGQSAS

-322 GMVEGKVSRVDPAAQ
+322 GVVDGRVSRVDPAAQ
-337 NGTVTVDVSL
+337 NGTVTVDVAL
-347 TGELPKGARPDLSV
+347 TSELPKGARPDLSV
-361 DGTIEL
+361 DGTVEL

-388 IGLFKLD
+388 VGLFKLE

-403 VTARLGR
+403 VTVRLGR
-410 ASVSTVEVVDGL
+410 TSVSTVEVVGGL

>member
-1 VREAVQLPLLGRAAR
+1 M
-16 PGTAFGLKR
+16 
-25 DVDIA
+25 DIA
-30 RPATVARQKRMR
+30 RPAIIARQRRTR
-42 RIAYAAGS
+42 RIAYGAAS
-50 LVAVLLITLGL
+50 FVAVLLITLGL

-87 RQVRGLGTLV
+87 RQVRGNGTLV
-97 PEDFRWIPAATDG
+97 PEELRWIPAATEG

-117 LPGSIV
+117 QPGS
-123 TPNTVIL
+123 TVSPDTIIL
-130 ELSNPELEMQAL
+130 EPSNPELEMQAL

-155 AELKVRLQSQHLDQE
+155 AELKVRLESQHLDQE

-176 QADYAQAKM
+176 QADYAQARM

-192 LAEQGLV
+192 LADQGLV
-199 ADLNRKLSKVTA
+199 ADLNRKLSRVAA

-220 EQQRLAIAG
+220 EQRRLAIAG

-236 AGMQAQV
+236 AGQQAQV

-250 RLRRNQVKALAV
+250 RLRRNQVKAQAV

-267 GMLQQVPVEY
+267 GMLQQVPVEV
-277 GQRVSPGTILAKVA
+277 GQRVTPGTILAKVA
-291 EQNKLKAVI
+291 EQNRLKAVI

-305 QAKDIQIGQPAT
+305 QAKDVQIGQPAS

-322 GMVEGKVSRVDPAAQ
+322 GVVDGRVSRVDPAAQ
-337 NGTVTVDVSL
+337 NGTVTVDVAFTS
-347 TGELPKGARPDLSV
+347 ELPKGARPDLSV
-361 DGTIEL
+361 DGTVEL

-388 IGLFKLD
+388 IGLFKLE

-403 VTARLGR
+403 VTVRLGR
-410 ASVSTVEVVDGL
+410 ASVSTVEVVGGL
-422 KEGDQVVLSDTSA
+422 KEGDQVILSDTSA

>member
-1 VREAVQLPLLGRAAR
+1 
-16 PGTAFGLKR
+16 
-25 DVDIA
+25 VDIA
-30 RPATVARQKRMR
+30 RPAIIARQRRTR
-42 RIAYAAGS
+42 RIAYGAAA
-50 LVAVLLITLGL
+50 AVTLLLITLGL

-97 PEDFRWIPAATDG
+97 PEELRWIPAATEG

-117 LPGSIV
+117 QPGS
-123 TPNTVIL
+123 TVSPETIIL

-142 DAESQLRAAEAQY
+142 DAESQLRAAEAQH
-155 AELKVRLQSQHLDQE
+155 AELKVRLESQHLDQE

-176 QADYAQAKM
+176 QADYAQARM

-192 LAEQGLV
+192 LADQGLV
-199 ADLNRKLSKVTA
+199 AELNRKLSRVSA

-220 EQQRLAIAG
+220 EQRRLAIAG

-236 AGMQAQV
+236 AGQQAQV

-250 RLRRNQVKALAV
+250 RLRRNQVKAQAV

-267 GMLQQVPVEY
+267 GMLQQVPVEV
-277 GQRVSPGTILAKVA
+277 GQRVAPGTILAKVA
-291 EQNKLKAVI
+291 EQNRLKAVI

-305 QAKDIQIGQPAT
+305 QAKDIQIGQSAS

-322 GMVEGKVSRVDPAAQ
+322 GVVDGRVSRVDPAAQ
-337 NGTVTVDVSL
+337 NGTVTVDVAL
-347 TGELPKGARPDLSV
+347 TSELPKGARPDLSV
-361 DGTIEL
+361 DGTVEL

-388 IGLFKLD
+388 VGLFKLE

-403 VTARLGR
+403 VTVRLGR
-410 ASVSTVEVVDGL
+410 ASVSTVEVVGGL
-422 KEGDQVVLSDTSA
+422 KEGDQVILSDTSA